1 MEKGIMGW
9 LIMSKFC
16 SVCGEVYFG
25 DLADAT
31 HCLHCVWENDEPKEL
46 VVSE

>member
-1 MEKGIMGW
+1 MKNENK
-9 LIMSKFC
+9 KYC

-46 VVSE
+46 VVVSE